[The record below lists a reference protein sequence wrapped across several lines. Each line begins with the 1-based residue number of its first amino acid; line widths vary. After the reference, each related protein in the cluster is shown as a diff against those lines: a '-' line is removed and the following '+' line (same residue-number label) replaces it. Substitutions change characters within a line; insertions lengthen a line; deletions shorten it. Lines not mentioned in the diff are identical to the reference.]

1 MIKTIIRRRL
11 QNSKDNLLILKENLR
26 LTLQAFFHIGVTS
39 VTRVTRFFFVT
50 PVTHVTPEI
59 KSHLKRFFDH

>member
-1 MIKTIIRRRL
+1 M
-11 QNSKDNLLILKENLR
+11 QNSKDNLLILKEILK
-26 LTLQAFFHIGVTS
+26 LALQAFFHIGVTS

-59 KSHLKRFFDH
+59 NSHLKRLSDH